1 MKKKK
6 KKYIFVVQRIRQK
19 KPSIKKN
26 QELLS
31 WFILSSRQKCELD
44 FFMRWKCVVF

>member
-1 MKKKK
+1 VIKVHSLKCEKQEKKIVLRKMKKKK

-31 WFILSSRQKCELD
+31 
-44 FFMRWKCVVF
+44 